1 MDPDRPV
8 MQNDAGKR
16 NATCVSALNMIIKSL
31 WDISVFASSRDDE
44 PVFHEFLLNDLS
56 LKHPLEANSVFD
68 LFLNILEALPNWGSY
83 FEVYEVAK
91 KICNRC
97 KMDLEYPT
105 ERSFGLIINASS
117 LRESAFKDFTFEN
130 IVKVIKMNLKMP
142 CDKEG
147 CGKQNY
153 VQRMINNLPSVFT
166 IALEW
171 TKNETAGEIY
181 DTASVLATEID
192 VSVIYQCEA
201 DNRYTKFRLVSMV
214 CSDGD
219 RYNCVAYENNRWVI
233 GDWDSVVS
241 ICLTQSIRPQI
252 LFFESDMRSPR
263 TLEIPSSPFST
274 CNGLAF
280 NINPDLNYFE
290 QIVPYGIPDK
300 QVTSLRRETDTLLP
314 SEEVIHEQLVSCL
327 AKAFSYDL
335 VVWKE
340 DPSVILVTQDNE

>member
-1 MDPDRPV
+1 DRSV
-8 MQNDAGKR
+8 MQNDAEESVGKR
-16 NATCVSALNMIIKSL
+16 NATCVSALDMIIKSL
-31 WDISVFASSRDDE
+31 WDINVFVSSREDE

-56 LKHPLEANSVFD
+56 LKHPLEANGVFD
-68 LFLNILEALPNWGSY
+68 LFLNILEALPKWGSY

-117 LRESAFKDFTFEN
+117 LREVKSAFKDFTFEN

-181 DTASVLATEID
+181 DTASVLATEVDI
-192 VSVIYQCEA
+192 SVIYQCEG
-201 DNRYTKFRLVSMV
+201 DNRYTKYRLVSMV
-214 CSDGD
+214 CSHGD
-219 RYNCVAYENNRWVI
+219 RYNCVAYENNRWVRYLRSEIEVI

-252 LFFESDMRSPR
+252 LFFES
-263 TLEIPSSPFST
+263 
-274 CNGLAF
+274 
-280 NINPDLNYFE
+280 
-290 QIVPYGIPDK
+290 V
-300 QVTSLRRETDTLLP
+300 
-314 SEEVIHEQLVSCL
+314 
-327 AKAFSYDL
+327 
-335 VVWKE
+335 
-340 DPSVILVTQDNE
+340 

>member
-1 MDPDRPV
+1 MDPDRSV
-8 MQNDAGKR
+8 TQDDAEESVVKR

-31 WDISVFASSRDDE
+31 WDINVFASSREDE

-56 LKHPLEANSVFD
+56 LKHPLEANGVFD

-83 FEVYEVAK
+83 FEVYEMAK

-117 LRESAFKDFTFEN
+117 LREVKSVFKHFTFEN

-147 CGKQNY
+147 CGKRNY
-153 VQRMINNLPSVFT
+153 VQRMINKLPSVFT

-181 DTASVLATEID
+181 DTASFLATEID
-192 VSVIYQCEA
+192 VSVIYQYKGDSTC
-201 DNRYTKFRLVSMV
+201 TKYRLVSMV
-214 CSDGD
+214 CSHGE
-219 RYNCVAYENNRWVI
+219 RYNCVAYENNRWVRYLRSEIEVI

-252 LFFESDMRSPR
+252 LFFESVMKK
-263 TLEIPSSPFST
+263 
-274 CNGLAF
+274 
-280 NINPDLNYFE
+280 E
-290 QIVPYGIPDK
+290 Q
-300 QVTSLRRETDTLLP
+300 
-314 SEEVIHEQLVSCL
+314 
-327 AKAFSYDL
+327 
-335 VVWKE
+335 
-340 DPSVILVTQDNE
+340 